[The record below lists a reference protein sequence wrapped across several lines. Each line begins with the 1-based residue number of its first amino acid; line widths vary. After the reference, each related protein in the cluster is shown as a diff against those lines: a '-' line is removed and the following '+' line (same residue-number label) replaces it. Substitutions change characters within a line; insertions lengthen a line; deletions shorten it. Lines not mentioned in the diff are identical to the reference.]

1 MITDVTLGATAVMA
15 ALVGA
20 TSLARWWTLPVPAGR
35 RHRRTG
41 PPLPPPVEALEKTA
55 ALCRAEGRVTV
66 HARTHITRQLIC
78 LDCRNTTSDPLNT
91 REEATGA

>member
-1 MITDVTLGATAVMA
+1 MPTVTLGAAVLLA

-20 TSLARWWTLPVPAGR
+20 TALARWWIVPAPAGR

-66 HARTHITRQLIC
+66 HARTHITRQLVC
-78 LDCRNTTSDPLNT
+78 LDCRNTTPDPT
-91 REEATGA
+91 TTEGGAS

>member
-1 MITDVTLGATAVMA
+1 MEITVGAAAVMA

-20 TSLARWWTLPVPAGR
+20 TVLARWAVLAPAGR

-41 PPLPPPVEALEKTA
+41 PPLPPPVEALEKVA
-55 ALCRAEGRVTV
+55 FRCPAENRVTV
-66 HARTHITRQLIC
+66 HARARIIRQLIC
-78 LDCRNTTSDPLNT
+78 LDCRNTTPDPLNT

>member
-20 TSLARWWTLPVPAGR
+20 TALARWWTIPAPAGR

-41 PPLPPPVEALEKTA
+41 PPLPPPVEALDKFA
-55 ALCRAEGRVTV
+55 FRCPAENRVTV

-78 LDCRNTTSDPLNT
+78 LDCRNTTPDALTHDT
-91 REEATGA
+91 REGAQ